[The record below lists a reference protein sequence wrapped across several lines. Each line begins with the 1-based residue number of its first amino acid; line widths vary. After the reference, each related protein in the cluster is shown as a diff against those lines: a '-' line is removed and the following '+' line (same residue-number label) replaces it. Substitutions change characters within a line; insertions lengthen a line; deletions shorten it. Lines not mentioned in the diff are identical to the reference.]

1 MCADSSRPIF
11 ALVDV
16 NSFYCSCERIFRPE
30 LRQRPVVVLSNS
42 DGCIVARTNE
52 AKALGLKMGDP
63 YFKVRGFL
71 EQNGVAVFSSNYTLY
86 GELSHRVGVAI
97 ASLVPEWERYSIDEL
112 FCRLDGLPEPII
124 DVGRAI
130 QARVLQWTALP
141 VGVGIG
147 HTKTLAKAA
156 QHASKVWREKTGG
169 VVDLRK
175 PEAVEWLLRR
185 MPVDEVWGIGRRMR
199 DNLAS
204 DGISTA
210 WELSQAD
217 ARAMGRKYSVVLER
231 TIREL
236 AGESCMDLEQTAP
249 AKQSICSSKMF
260 GKRVHTLRELQEA
273 LATYIHRAAEKLR
286 MQRSL
291 CGALRIGIQTSFHG
305 DGPKYANAATCI
317 PAFPTDDVRQLTKYA
332 LQAAK
337 EIYRPGFAYSKA
349 EVLLMDLRKRGEY
362 TQDLFSPSQPER
374 SDALM
379 ATMDKINR
387 RWGHDCL
394 RTAAVPL
401 TPDWGMRRA
410 LLSPS
415 YMTSW
420 EQLWTV
426 QCR

>member
-1 MCADSSRPIF
+1 MRSSKG
-11 ALVDV
+11 
-16 NSFYCSCERIFRPE
+16 EHG
-30 LRQRPVVVLSNS
+30 PVLI
-42 DGCIVARTNE
+42 D
-52 AKALGLKMGDP
+52 
-63 YFKVRGFL
+63 FL
-71 EQNGVAVFSSNYTLY
+71 LHIN

-97 ASLVPEWERYSIDEL
+97 ASLVPQWERYSIDEL
-112 FCRLDGLPEPII
+112 FCSLEGLPEPII

-185 MPVDEVWGIGRRMR
+185 MPVDEVWGIGSRMR
-199 DNLAS
+199 DNLAR

-236 AGESCMDLEQTAP
+236 QGESCMDLEQSVAP
-249 AKQSICSSKMF
+249 KQSICSSKMF
-260 GKRVHTLRELQEA
+260 GQRVHTLKGLQEA

-291 CGALRIGIQTSFHG
+291 CGAMRIGIQTSFHG
-305 DGPKYANAATCI
+305 DGPKYANTA
-317 PAFPTDDVRQLTKYA
+317 
-332 LQAAK
+332 
-337 EIYRPGFAYSKA
+337 AYSTRIWTPIPRT
-349 EVLLMDLRKRGEY
+349 LGQRFHSDLD
-362 TQDLFSPSQPER
+362 TDS
-374 SDALM
+374 
-379 ATMDKINR
+379 
-387 RWGHDCL
+387 
-394 RTAAVPL
+394 
-401 TPDWGMRRA
+401 
-410 LLSPS
+410 
-415 YMTSW
+415 TST
-420 EQLWTV
+420 WTV
-426 QCR
+426 ISH

>member
-1 MCADSSRPIF
+1 MPSESRPQVF
-11 ALVDV
+11 GLVDV

-42 DGCIVARTNE
+42 DGCIVARTTE

-63 YFKVRGFL
+63 YFKVRRFL
-71 EQNGVAVFSSNYTLY
+71 EQNGVAVFSSNCTLY
-86 GELSHRVGVAI
+86 GELSHRVGLAI
-97 ASLVPEWERYSIDEL
+97 ASLVPDWERYSIDEL
-112 FCRLDGLPEPII
+112 FVQLDGLPEPLA

-156 QHASKVWREKTGG
+156 QHASKVWRDRTGG

-199 DNLAS
+199 DNLAR
-204 DGISTA
+204 DGIATA
-210 WELSQAD
+210 WELSRAD
-217 ARAMGRKYSVVLER
+217 PRAMGRKYSIVLER

-236 AGESCMDLEQTAP
+236 QGESCLDLELSVP

-260 GKRVHTLRELQEA
+260 GQRVHTLQALHEA
-273 LATYIHRAAEKLR
+273 LATYVHRAAEKLR
-286 MQRSL
+286 KQRSL
-291 CGALRIGIQTSFHG
+291 CGALRVGIQTSFHG
-305 DGPKYANAATCI
+305 DGPKYANAVTCV
-317 PAFPTDDVRQLTKYA
+317 PAYPTDDVRQLTKYA
-332 LQAAK
+332 LQSAQ
-337 EIYRPGFAYSKA
+337 EIFRPGFAYSKA

-362 TQDLFSPSQPER
+362 TEDLFTPSQPVR
-374 SDALM
+374 TDALM
-379 ATMDKINR
+379 EVMDKINR

-401 TPDWGMRRA
+401 SPDWGMRRA

-420 EQLWTV
+420 GQLWKV

>member
-1 MCADSSRPIF
+1 MHTNHQPIF
-11 ALVDV
+11 GLVDV

-42 DGCIVARTNE
+42 DGCIVARTPE

-63 YFKVRGFL
+63 YFKVRSFL
-71 EQNGVAVFSSNYTLY
+71 ERHGVAVFSSNYTLY
-86 GELSHRVGVAI
+86 GELSHRCGVAI
-97 ASLVPEWERYSIDEL
+97 ASLVPDWERYSIDEL
-112 FCRLDGLPEPII
+112 FVRLDGLPEPIA

-141 VGVGIG
+141 VGIGIG

-156 QHASKVWREKTGG
+156 QHASKVWRERTGG
-169 VVDLRK
+169 LVDLRK

-210 WELSQAD
+210 WELSRAD

-236 AGESCMDLEQTAP
+236 QGESCMDLEQSVAP
-249 AKQSICSSKMF
+249 KQSICSSKMF
-260 GKRVHTLRELQEA
+260 GQRVHTLKGLQEA

-291 CGALRIGIQTSFHG
+291 CGAMRIGIQTSFHG
-305 DGPKYANAATCI
+305 DGAKYANAATCI
-317 PAFPTDDVRQLTKYA
+317 PPYPTDDVRQLTKCA
-332 LQAAK
+332 LQAV
-337 EIYRPGFAYSKA
+337 EQIYRPGFAYSKA
-349 EVLLMDLRKRGEY
+349 EVLLMDLRKRGEF

-379 ATMDKINR
+379 AAMDRINR

-401 TPDWGMRRA
+401 KPDWGMRRA

-420 EQLWTV
+420 DQLWKGG
-426 QCR
+426 CR

>member
-1 MCADSSRPIF
+1 MHSNPRPIF
-11 ALVDV
+11 GLVDV

-42 DGCIVARTNE
+42 DGCIVARTSE

-63 YFKVRGFL
+63 YFKVRDFL
-71 EQNGVAVFSSNYTLY
+71 ERHGVAVFSSNYTLY
-86 GELSHRVGVAI
+86 GELSHRCGVAI
-97 ASLVPEWERYSIDEL
+97 ASLVKDWERYSIDEL
-112 FCRLDGLPEPII
+112 FVRLDGLPEPIA

-141 VGVGIG
+141 VGIGIG

-199 DNLAS
+199 DNLAR

-210 WELSQAD
+210 WELSLTD

-236 AGESCMDLEQTAP
+236 QGESCMDLEQSVAP
-249 AKQSICSSKMF
+249 KQSICSSKMF
-260 GKRVHTLRELQEA
+260 GQRVLTLKGLQEA

-291 CGALRIGIQTSFHG
+291 CGAMRIGIQTSFHG

-317 PAFPTDDVRQLTKYA
+317 PPYPTDDVRQLTKCA
-332 LQAAK
+332 LQAV
-337 EIYRPGFAYSKA
+337 EQIYEPGFAYSKA
-349 EVLLMDLRKRGEY
+349 EVLLMDLRKRGEF
-362 TQDLFSPSQPER
+362 TQDLFSPTQPER

-379 ATMDKINR
+379 ATMDRINR

-420 EQLWTV
+420 DQLWRV
-426 QCR
+426 KCS

>member
-1 MCADSSRPIF
+1 
-11 ALVDV
+11 
-16 NSFYCSCERIFRPE
+16 
-30 LRQRPVVVLSNS
+30 
-42 DGCIVARTNE
+42 
-52 AKALGLKMGDP
+52 MGDP

-124 DVGRAI
+124 EVGRAI

-175 PEAVEWLLRR
+175 PGAVEWLLRR

-199 DNLAS
+199 DNLAR

-217 ARAMGRKYSVVLER
+217 ARSMGRKYSIVLER

-236 AGESCMDLEQTAP
+236 QGESCMDLEQSAP

-260 GKRVHTLRELQEA
+260 GQRVNTRKGLQEA

-286 MQRSL
+286 KQRSL
-291 CGALRIGIQTSFHG
+291 CGALRIGIQTSLHG
-305 DGPKYANAATCI
+305 DGPKYANATTII
-317 PAFPTDDVRQLTKYA
+317 PAYPTDDVRQLTHYA
-332 LQAAK
+332 MRALDG
-337 EIYRPGFAYSKA
+337 IYRPGYAYSKA
-349 EVLLMDLRKRGEY
+349 EVLLMDLRKRGEF
-362 TQDLFSPSQPER
+362 TQDLFTPSQPDR
-374 SDALM
+374 TDALM

-394 RTAAVPL
+394 RSAAVPL

-420 EQLWTV
+420 EQLWNV

>member
-1 MCADSSRPIF
+1 MHSEPRPVF
-11 ALVDV
+11 ALVDA
-16 NSFYCSCERIFRPE
+16 NAFYCSCERIFRPE

-42 DGCIVARTNE
+42 DGCIVARSNE

-63 YFKVRGFL
+63 YFKVRSFL
-71 EQNGVAVFSSNYTLY
+71 ERNGVAVFSSNYTLY
-86 GELSHRVGVAI
+86 GELSHRLQLAI
-97 ASLVPEWERYSIDEL
+97 ASLVPSVEVYSIDES
-112 FCRLDGLPEPII
+112 FVRLDGLPEPII
-124 DVGRAI
+124 EVGRAI

-156 QHASKVWREKTGG
+156 QHASKVWRERTGG

-199 DNLAS
+199 DNLAR
-204 DGISTA
+204 DGITTA
-210 WELSQAD
+210 WGLSQAD
-217 ARAMGRKYSVVLER
+217 PRAMGRKYSVVLER

-236 AGESCMDLEQTAP
+236 QGESCIELEQAVP
-249 AKQSICSSKMF
+249 DKQSICSSRMF
-260 GKRVHTLRELQEA
+260 GKRVHTLQGLQEA
-273 LATYIHRAAEKLR
+273 LATYVHRAAEKLR
-286 MQRSL
+286 KQRSL

-305 DGPKYANAATCI
+305 EGSKYANAATVV
-317 PAFPTDDVRQLTKYA
+317 PPYPTDDVRVLTRCA
-332 LQAAK
+332 LQAL
-337 EIYRPGFAYSKA
+337 ERIFRPGYAYSKG
-349 EVLLMDLRKRGEY
+349 EILLLDLRKRGEF
-362 TQDLFSPSQPER
+362 TQDLFSASQPER

-387 RWGHDCL
+387 RWGQDCL

-420 EQLWTV
+420 DHLWRV
-426 QCR
+426 QC

>member
-16 NSFYCSCERIFRPE
+16 NAFYCSCERIFRPE

-42 DGCIVARTNE
+42 DGCIVARTSE

-63 YFKVRGFL
+63 YFKVRAFL
-71 EQNGVAVFSSNYTLY
+71 EQNGVAVFSSNYTVY

-124 DVGRAI
+124 DVGRSI

-141 VGVGIG
+141 VGVGIAY
-147 HTKTLAKAA
+147 TKTLAKAA

-210 WELSQAD
+210 WQLSQAD

-260 GKRVHTLRELQEA
+260 GKRVHTLIQLQEA

-305 DGPKYANAATCI
+305 DGPKYANAATII
-317 PAFPTDDVRQLTKYA
+317 PAYPTDDVRQLTHYA
-332 LQAAK
+332 LRAL
-337 EIYRPGFAYSKA
+337 EGIYRPDYAYSKA

-362 TQDLFSPSQPER
+362 TQDLFTPSQPER
-374 SDALM
+374 TDALM
-379 ATMDKINR
+379 STMDKINR

-394 RTAAVPL
+394 RSAAVPL

-420 EQLWTV
+420 EQLWKV
-426 QCR
+426 QC

>member
-1 MCADSSRPIF
+1 M
-11 ALVDV
+11 
-16 NSFYCSCERIFRPE
+16 
-30 LRQRPVVVLSNS
+30 
-42 DGCIVARTNE
+42 ARTNE

-63 YFKVRGFL
+63 YFKVRNFL

-112 FCRLDGLPEPII
+112 FVKLDGLPEPII

-175 PEAVEWLLRR
+175 PDAVEWLLRR
-185 MPVDEVWGIGRRMR
+185 MPVDEVWGIGSRMR
-199 DNLAS
+199 DNLAR
-204 DGISTA
+204 DGITTA

-236 AGESCMDLEQTAP
+236 QGESCMDLEQTVAP
-249 AKQSICSSKMF
+249 KQTICSSKMF
-260 GKRVHTLRELQEA
+260 GQRVHTLQGLQEA

-286 MQRSL
+286 LQRSL
-291 CGALRIGIQTSFHG
+291 CGAMRIGIQTSFHG

-317 PAFPTDDVRQLTKYA
+317 PAYPTDDVRQLTKYA
-332 LQAAK
+332 LQAA
-337 EIYRPGFAYSKA
+337 EQIYRPGFAYSKA
-349 EVLLMDLRKRGEY
+349 EVLLLDLRKRGEY

-420 EQLWTV
+420 DQLWKV

>member
-1 MCADSSRPIF
+1 MHSEPRPIF
-11 ALVDV
+11 GLVDV

-30 LRQRPVVVLSNS
+30 LRQRPVVVLSN

-97 ASLVPEWERYSIDEL
+97 ESLVPDWERYSIDEL
-112 FCRLDGLPEPII
+112 FVRLDGLPEPII
-124 DVGRAI
+124 EVGRAI

-199 DNLAS
+199 DNLVR

-210 WELSQAD
+210 WELSQAE

-236 AGESCMDLEQTAP
+236 QGESCMDLEQSTP
-249 AKQSICSSKMF
+249 AKQSICSSRMF
-260 GKRVHTLRELQEA
+260 GQRVHTLQGLQEA

-286 MQRSL
+286 RQRSL

-317 PAFPTDDVRQLTKYA
+317 PAYPTDDVRQLTKYA
-332 LQAAK
+332 LQVVG

-420 EQLWTV
+420 DQLWKV

>member
-1 MCADSSRPIF
+1 MLSEQRPIF
-11 ALVDV
+11 GLVDV
-16 NSFYCSCERIFRPE
+16 NSFYCSCERIFRPD

-63 YFKVRGFL
+63 YFKVRSFL
-71 EQNGVAVFSSNYTLY
+71 EQNGVAVFSSNYSLY
-86 GELSHRVGVAI
+86 GELSHRVGLAI
-97 ASLVPEWERYSIDEL
+97 ESLVPAWERYSIDEL
-112 FCRLDGLPEPII
+112 FVRLDSLPEPII

-156 QHASKVWREKTGG
+156 QHASKVWRVKTGG

-175 PEAVEWLLRR
+175 AEAVEWLLRR

-199 DNLAS
+199 DHLAR

-210 WELSQAD
+210 WELSRSD
-217 ARAMGRKYSVVLER
+217 PRAMGRKYNVVLER

-236 AGESCMDLEQTAP
+236 QGESCMDLEQSVP

-260 GKRVHTLRELQEA
+260 GQRVQTLKGLQEA

-286 MQRSL
+286 TQRSL
-291 CGALRIGIQTSFHG
+291 CGALRVGIQTSFHG
-305 DGPKYANAATCI
+305 DGPKYANAATTI
-317 PAFPTDDVRQLTKYA
+317 PAYPTDDVRQLTRYA
-332 LQAAK
+332 LQAL
-337 EIYRPGFAYSKA
+337 EGIYRPGFAYSKA
-349 EVLLMDLRKRGEY
+349 EVLLMDLRQRGEF
-362 TQDLFSPSQPER
+362 TQDLFTPSQPER
-374 SDALM
+374 TDALM

-415 YMTSW
+415 YLTSW
-420 EQLWTV
+420 EQLWRV
-426 QCR
+426 RCY

>member
-112 FCRLDGLPEPII
+112 FCRRDGLPEPII

-332 LQAAK
+332 LQAAT

-420 EQLWTV
+420 DQLWTV

>member
-1 MCADSSRPIF
+1 MSVDSSRPIF

-16 NSFYCSCERIFRPE
+16 NAFYCSCERIFRPE

-175 PEAVEWLLRR
+175 QEAVEWLLRR

-217 ARAMGRKYSVVLER
+217 ARALGRKYSVVLER

-332 LQAAK
+332 LQAAA
-337 EIYRPGFAYSKA
+337 EIFRPGFAYSKA

-420 EQLWTV
+420 DQLWTV

>member
-1 MCADSSRPIF
+1 MCADNSRPIF

-42 DGCIVARTNE
+42 DGCIVARTTE

-63 YFKVRGFL
+63 FFKVRGFL

-130 QARVLQWTALP
+130 QTRVLQWTALP

-217 ARAMGRKYSVVLER
+217 GRAMGRKYSVVLER

-286 MQRSL
+286 LQRSL

-332 LQAAK
+332 LQAAA

-420 EQLWTV
+420 DQLWTV

>member
-1 MCADSSRPIF
+1 MSADSSRPIF

-63 YFKVRGFL
+63 YFKVRAFL

-86 GELSHRVGVAI
+86 GELSYRVGVAI
-97 ASLVPEWERYSIDEL
+97 ASLVPDWERYSIDEL

-317 PAFPTDDVRQLTKYA
+317 PAFPTDDVRQLTKSA
-332 LQAAK
+332 LQAAA

-420 EQLWTV
+420 DQLWTV

>member
-1 MCADSSRPIF
+1 MSADSSRPIF

-16 NSFYCSCERIFRPE
+16 NAFYCSCERIFRPE

-175 PEAVEWLLRR
+175 QEAVEWLLRR

-332 LQAAK
+332 LQAAA

-420 EQLWTV
+420 DQLWTV

>member
-1 MCADSSRPIF
+1 MSVDSSRPIF

-16 NSFYCSCERIFRPE
+16 NAFYCSCERIFRPE

-86 GELSHRVGVAI
+86 GELSYRVGVAI
-97 ASLVPEWERYSIDEL
+97 ASLVPDWERYSIDEL

-317 PAFPTDDVRQLTKYA
+317 PAFPTDDVRQLTKSA
-332 LQAAK
+332 LQAAA

-420 EQLWTV
+420 DQLWTV